1 MVGGSNVVA
10 MTPRARGRALPPD
23 LLAWRAGKQEILLS
37 LQDAIIS
44 LKTNPAL
51 FSSEAAAVVLQEL
64 SYVQA
69 AFSAL
74 DLDGEL
80 APEKLEVIAG
90 HLNELHDTLQ
100 SAGERLLLV
109 QANPGICLKPVGSGG
124 AHAAHP

>member
-10 MTPRARGRALPPD
+10 MTPRARGRAIPPD
-23 LLAWRAGKQEILLS
+23 LLAWRAGKADILLS
-37 LQDAIIS
+37 LQNAIVS

-51 FSSEAAAVVLQEL
+51 FSSQAAAVVLQEL

-74 DLDGEL
+74 DLDGDL
-80 APEKLEVIAG
+80 APERLEVIAG

-109 QANPGICLKPVGSGG
+109 QANPGISLKPMGPGG
-124 AHAAHP
+124 AHASRP